1 MSVDAVSHKDTRAIP
16 LSAGTVKKG
25 DFMLTVPPNSITL
38 HQRMQISLPSS
49 ELKCF
54 ISV

>member
-1 MSVDAVSHKDTRAIP
+1 MVDAASHKDTKAIP
-16 LSAGTVKKG
+16 LSTGTVRKG
-25 DFMLTVPPNSITL
+25 DFMLTVPVLSITL

-54 ISV
+54 ISD